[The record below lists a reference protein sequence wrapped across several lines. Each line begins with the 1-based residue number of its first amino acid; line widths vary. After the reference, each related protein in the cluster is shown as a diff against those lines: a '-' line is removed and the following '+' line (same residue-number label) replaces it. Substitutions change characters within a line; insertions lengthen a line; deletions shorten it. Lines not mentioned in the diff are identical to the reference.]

1 MTICL
6 GTRAERRDSIE
17 VWGKVTDLFTGE
29 EIEKGSLTIYDEQD
43 SIMVID
49 TIHPAKDAYWGTWK
63 YKEQSGYKLKLP
75 RGGQYKVRFDVE
87 GYSSEFQDLHIP
99 EKQYHKY
106 TREWMQNF
114 KLKKLPKEYTIDGVT
129 VKATRI
135 KMVVKGDTVEYNADA
150 FNLAEGS
157 MLDKLIEA
165 MPGMELGDDGV
176 ITHNGKKVESLL
188 VNGKDFFDG
197 DPKLALENLPA
208 YTVKKVQV

>member
-1 MTICL
+1 MRYLLLLLTIITVCL
-6 GTRAERRDSIE
+6 GSRAERRDSID
-17 VWGKVTDLFTGE
+17 VWGKVIDLFTGE

-43 SIMVID
+43 SIVVID
-49 TIHPAKDAYWGTWK
+49 TIHPSKDAYWGTWK

-75 RGGQYKVRFDVE
+75 KGGQYRVRFDVE
-87 GYSSEFQDLHIP
+87 GYSSEPQDLHIP
-99 EKQYHKY
+99 DKQYHKY
-106 TREWMQNF
+106 TKEWMQNF

-129 VKATRI
+129 VRATRI

-188 VNGKDFFDG
+188 VNAMSRSKTC
-197 DPKLALENLPA
+197 PP
-208 YTVKKVQV
+208 TR